1 MRALR
6 AIAIIMGIMI
16 VGGTITL
23 AVLIVQRLKAVP
35 TVAASLVLDQPVG
48 THIAGIASASD
59 RFALLLQGGGPDR
72 VIFIDPRSGALTG
85 QVRLA
90 R

>member
-1 MRALR
+1 MRALQ
-6 AIAIIMGIMI
+6 AITIIMGIMI
-16 VGGTITL
+16 VGGTVTL

-35 TVAASLVLDQPVG
+35 AAPASLLLDQPGG
-48 THIAGIASASD
+48 THIAGIASVSD
-59 RFALLLQGGGPDR
+59 RVALLLQGGGPDR
-72 VIFIDPRSGALTG
+72 VILIDPRSGALAG